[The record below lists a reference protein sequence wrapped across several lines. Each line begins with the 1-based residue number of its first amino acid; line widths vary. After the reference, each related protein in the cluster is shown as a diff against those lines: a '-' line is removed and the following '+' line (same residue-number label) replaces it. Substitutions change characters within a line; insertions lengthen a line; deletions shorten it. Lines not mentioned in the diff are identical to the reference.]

1 MSDVWLS
8 IVMVVAFV
16 LIGGVFSGAEIALVS
31 LRESQVRGMAESGG
45 RRGKAVQRLLSDPNR
60 FLAAV
65 QVGVTLA
72 GFFSA
77 AFGASTLSQPLARW
91 LVGRGM
97 AEGLAGTT
105 ALVLVTIAISYLSLV
120 AGELTPKRLALQ
132 RAEGFSLLVAA
143 PLNTIAT
150 LSRPVIWLLS
160 KSTDV
165 LVRLLGGDPK
175 VSGESI
181 SQEELRDLVAAHESL
196 SSDERRLIDEVFRA
210 GEREVRE
217 VMTPRTE
224 VAFLDASMTASRAAK
239 QVADS
244 NWSRFPVVGRDED
257 DVVGFVHV
265 RDLFLPN
272 HPAGRAATVGDLSRE
287 VKRLPGTAG
296 VLTALSEMR
305 RGNQHLAIV
314 VDEYGGT
321 DGIVTLEDLIEE
333 VIGEIYDEY
342 DEEVVADGRQ
352 PADGPREVDGLLN
365 LDDFTEATGLELP
378 EGPYETVAGYVLAEL
393 GRLPEV
399 GDAIEV
405 EGRRLTVL
413 ELDGRRIARLRVDPP
428 PAPAERRRGRAAP
441 SRAPRADER
450 RSAAG
455 LRHVPGVADD
465 PGEVGVLRR
474 PAQLGADAVA
484 RGDQLRGV
492 AGPPRTDD
500 DRHRVPGHL
509 ARRVDD
515 LLHGEAGA
523 VAEVVDAVLAG
534 RRCRAGRAGGRR
546 PGPRRA
552 RSRGCRCR
560 RASGSPRRRRSATPA
575 ARRRPAGPAGS
586 GGSRS
591 RAARR
596 GRRRHPRR

>member
-1 MSDVWLS
+1 VSDVWLS
-8 IVMVVAFV
+8 IVMVVVFV

-77 AFGASTLSQPLARW
+77 AFGASTLSRPLARW
-91 LVGRGM
+91 LEGRGVS
-97 AEGLAGTT
+97 EGLAGTL
-105 ALVLVTIAISYLSLV
+105 ALVLVTVAISYLSLV

-143 PLNTIAT
+143 PLNAIAT

-160 KSTDV
+160 TSTDV
-165 LVRLLGGDPK
+165 LVRLFGGDPK

-196 SSDERRLIDEVFRA
+196 TSDERRLIDEVFRA
-210 GEREVRE
+210 GDREVRE

-224 VAFLDASMTASRAAK
+224 VMFLDASMTASRAAK
-239 QVADS
+239 LMADS

-272 HPAGRAATVGDLSRE
+272 HPAGRAATVGDLARE
-287 VKRLPGTAG
+287 VSRLPGTAG

-305 RGNQHLAIV
+305 RANQHLAIV

-342 DEEVVADGRQ
+342 DEEVAPEEKRAPG
-352 PADGPREVDGLLN
+352 GPREVDGLLN
-365 LDDFTEATGLELP
+365 LDDFTEATELQLP
-378 EGPYETVAGYVLAEL
+378 EGPYETVAGFVLAEL

-399 GDAIEV
+399 GDTVEV
-405 EGRRLTVL
+405 EGRTLSVL
-413 ELDGRRIARLRVDPP
+413 ELDGRRIARLLVG
-428 PAPAERRRGRAAP
+428 PAPE
-441 SRAPRADER
+441 PRKD
-450 RSAAG
+450 
-455 LRHVPGVADD
+455 ADD
-465 PGEVGVLRR
+465 APT
-474 PAQLGADAVA
+474 GAANA
-484 RGDQLRGV
+484 
-492 AGPPRTDD
+492 
-500 DRHRVPGHL
+500 
-509 ARRVDD
+509 
-515 LLHGEAGA
+515 
-523 VAEVVDAVLAG
+523 
-534 RRCRAGRAGGRR
+534 
-546 PGPRRA
+546 
-552 RSRGCRCR
+552 
-560 RASGSPRRRRSATPA
+560 
-575 ARRRPAGPAGS
+575 
-586 GGSRS
+586 
-591 RAARR
+591 
-596 GRRRHPRR
+596 

>member
-8 IVMVVAFV
+8 IVMVVVFV

-31 LRESQVRGMAESGG
+31 LREGQVRAMADQG
-45 RRGKAVQRLLSDPNR
+45 RRGQAVQKLLSDPNQ

-65 QVGVTLA
+65 QVGVTFA

-77 AFGASTLSQPLARW
+77 AFGASTLSRPLADW
-91 LVGRGM
+91 LVVRGVG
-97 AEGLAGTT
+97 EGLAGTL
-105 ALVLVTIAISYLSLV
+105 ALVLVTVAISYLSLV
-120 AGELTPKRLALQ
+120 VGELTPKRLALQ

-143 PLNTIAT
+143 PLNALAK

-160 KSTDV
+160 KSTNV
-165 LVRLLGGDPK
+165 LVRLLGGDPR

-244 NWSRFPVVGRDED
+244 NWSRFPVAGSDQD

-272 HPAGRAATVGDLSRE
+272 HPAGRAATVGDLARA

-305 RGNQHLAIV
+305 RENHHLAIV
-314 VDEYGGT
+314 IDEYGGT

-342 DEEVVADGRQ
+342 DEEVAPDAKQLPG
-352 PADGPREVDGLLN
+352 GPREVDGLLN

-378 EGPYETVAGYVLAEL
+378 EGPYETAAGYVLAGL
-393 GRLPEV
+393 GRLPRV
-399 GDAIEV
+399 GDTIEV
-405 EGRRLTVL
+405 EGRTIEVL

-428 PAPAERRRGRAAP
+428 P
-441 SRAPRADER
+441 
-450 RSAAG
+450 
-455 LRHVPGVADD
+455 VTADD
-465 PGEVGVLRR
+465 SGTE
-474 PAQLGADAVA
+474 AT
-484 RGDQLRGV
+484 
-492 AGPPRTDD
+492 AG
-500 DRHRVPGHL
+500 
-509 ARRVDD
+509 
-515 LLHGEAGA
+515 
-523 VAEVVDAVLAG
+523 
-534 RRCRAGRAGGRR
+534 
-546 PGPRRA
+546 
-552 RSRGCRCR
+552 
-560 RASGSPRRRRSATPA
+560 
-575 ARRRPAGPAGS
+575 
-586 GGSRS
+586 
-591 RAARR
+591 
-596 GRRRHPRR
+596 

>member
-1 MSDVWLS
+1 VSDVWPS
-8 IVMVVAFV
+8 IVMVVVFV
-16 LIGGVFSGAEIALVS
+16 LIGGAFSGAEIALVS
-31 LRESQVRGMAESGG
+31 LRESQVRGMAESG
-45 RRGKAVQRLLSDPNR
+45 RRGQAVQRLLSDPNR

-77 AFGASTLSQPLARW
+77 AFGASTLSAPLARW
-91 LVGRGM
+91 LVSRGM
-97 AEGLAGTT
+97 SEGLSDTL

-120 AGELTPKRLALQ
+120 VGELTPKRLALQ
-132 RAEGFSLLVAA
+132 RAEGFSLIVAA
-143 PLNTIAT
+143 PLNAIAT
-150 LSRPVIWLLS
+150 LSRPIIWLLS

-244 NWSRFPVVGRDED
+244 NWSRFPVAGSDQD

-272 HPAGRAATVGDLSRE
+272 HPAGRAATVGDLARE

-342 DEEVVADGRQ
+342 DEEVAPDGKQ
-352 PADGPREVDGLLN
+352 PPGGPREVDGLLN
-365 LDDFTEATGLELP
+365 LDDFAEATGLQLP
-378 EGPYETVAGYVLAEL
+378 DGPYETVAGYVLAEL

-399 GDAIEV
+399 GDTVEV
-405 EGRRLTVL
+405 EGRTLTVI
-413 ELDGRRIARLRVDPP
+413 ELDGRRIARLLISPP
-428 PAPAERRRGRAAP
+428 PAPVD
-441 SRAPRADER
+441 DEA
-450 RSAAG
+450 STSEAAG
-455 LRHVPGVADD
+455 G
-465 PGEVGVLRR
+465 
-474 PAQLGADAVA
+474 
-484 RGDQLRGV
+484 
-492 AGPPRTDD
+492 
-500 DRHRVPGHL
+500 
-509 ARRVDD
+509 
-515 LLHGEAGA
+515 
-523 VAEVVDAVLAG
+523 
-534 RRCRAGRAGGRR
+534 
-546 PGPRRA
+546 
-552 RSRGCRCR
+552 
-560 RASGSPRRRRSATPA
+560 
-575 ARRRPAGPAGS
+575 
-586 GGSRS
+586 
-591 RAARR
+591 
-596 GRRRHPRR
+596 